1 VPDPRKTV
9 STRLVIGPNASM
21 SARQA
26 LAFFAGL
33 CGICLGIAVVFAALG
48 FWPVLPFA
56 GAELVAVGVALA
68 VVVRRNRYREVLWF
82 DRDRVRVEFGVV
94 GRGVRSHCEWPRS
107 MTRVWLEHGPY
118 PGSPAQLVLA
128 CGTQRRVIGGCLTDA
143 EREALARRLKQ
154 LIDPAWSGDG
164 TRSAG
169 LGLGRT

>member
-21 SARQA
+21 SAQQA

-33 CGICLGIAVVFAALG
+33 CGICLGIAGVFAALG
-48 FWPVLPFA
+48 LWPVLPFA

-82 DRDRVRVEFGVV
+82 DGDQVRVEFGVV
-94 GRGVRSHCEWPRS
+94 GQGARSQCEWPRS
-107 MTRVWLEHGPY
+107 MSRAWLERGPY
-118 PGSPAQLVLA
+118 PSSPTQLVLA
-128 CGTQRRVIGGCLTDA
+128 CGAQRRVIGGCLTDA

-154 LIDPAWSGDG
+154 LLDPAWNGDG
-164 TRSAG
+164 MRSAG
-169 LGLGRT
+169 LGPGRT